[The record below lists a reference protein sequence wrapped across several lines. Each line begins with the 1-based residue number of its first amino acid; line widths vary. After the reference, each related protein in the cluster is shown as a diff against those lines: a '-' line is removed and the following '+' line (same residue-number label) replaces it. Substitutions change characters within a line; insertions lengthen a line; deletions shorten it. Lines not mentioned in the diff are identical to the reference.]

1 MMYSD
6 DDQAVNQTPSTG
18 IKRTAFAILVIFS
31 VSAMLLSEFFIFIC
45 AIISCTTGANQV
57 ISADKTECPPKP
69 HCSNSGSPNCRA
81 TLVYETVGGN
91 ICAVKCE
98 TTCDSRCPSLPQCP
112 EPRDGCLP
120 IYKYSHI
127 RSDKVCPTRC
137 ELKCEC
143 PIPPTCPPAPSQ
155 DCLTI
160 KRNQIINN
168 MECPWGC
175 IHQCCKKDVKCP
187 KPDPTNAYCVSTY
200 TQYKTINGKKCP
212 VSCFCVPDVSVATLK
227 RR

>member
-1 MMYSD
+1 M
-6 DDQAVNQTPSTG
+6 
-18 IKRTAFAILVIFS
+18 IFLVL
-31 VSAMLLSEFFIFIC
+31 V
-45 AIISCTTGANQV
+45 
-57 ISADKTECPPKP
+57 ECPPKP